1 MVGEGVW
8 PCVLVVE
15 GVSGGDAVACGEE
28 VGVGG
33 EVGAVPVL
41 LVDGVVVVGDW
52 GVPVLALRRSCSVWI
67 YLNVFVGEVLV
78 DDVFVVFPCA
88 VVVEID
94 DFWDGLLQV
103 FREHGSSSCSSV
115 DGEIG

>member
-1 MVGEGVW
+1 MDVFGGSPVVDVVVGDVDGLCDAGAGPADVVEGLVGVVGEGVW

-15 GVSGGDAVACGEE
+15 GVSGGDAVTCGEE

-52 GVPVLALRRSCSVWI
+52 GVPVLALRRP
-67 YLNVFVGEVLV
+67 G
-78 DDVFVVFPCA
+78 A
-88 VVVEID
+88 V
-94 DFWDGLLQV
+94 
-103 FREHGSSSCSSV
+103 
-115 DGEIG
+115 